1 MATAELAE
9 MVVASNSM
17 PEQVKTPGPSEME
30 VVSST
35 LHSPATPSSEA
46 SKSTC
51 SVPPLE
57 MDDDTP
63 ASSPVSSNQHLTPKM
78 ALAMDMMLGAAAAK
92 KLMFE
97 QYQPWVLS
105 TYGDAAKTKT
115 ITAKKYTRIV
125 SLLKLMG
132 ADKTAKETPSLSN
145 MPEPSGSDA
154 AKFRLW
160 VKSKGFHLGPPAGH
174 PEYDEPHSKEL
185 LYLPTGTD
193 KVDLPHLSFHKIA

>member
-1 MATAELAE
+1 
-9 MVVASNSM
+9 MVVASTQL
-17 PEQVKTPGPSEME
+17 PDQAKTPVTVPGSGPEME
-30 VVSST
+30 GVSSS

-46 SKSTC
+46 SKS
-51 SVPPLE
+51 SGSAPALE

-63 ASSPVSSNQHLTPKM
+63 ASSPVSSNPRLPSKM
-78 ALAMDMMLGAAAAK
+78 TLAVDLVLGAAAAK

-115 ITAKKYTRIV
+115 ITAKKYARIV
-125 SLLKLMG
+125 SLLKLIG
-132 ADKTAKETPSLSN
+132 VDKMAKEAAASLSN
-145 MPEPSGSDA
+145 LPEPSGSDA

-160 VKSKGFHLGPPAGH
+160 VKSKGFHLGPPVGH
-174 PEYDEPHSKEL
+174 PERDDLLLKEL

-193 KVDLPHLSFHKIA
+193 KVDFFC